1 MIHRIIKED
10 IHGKLTEKRIK
21 HLQATIEGIAEQ
33 SSIRERAAD
42 EAERAVEDLKKAE
55 YMKGKIGEEFDGIIS
70 NVTSFGMF
78 VELENTIEGLVHM
91 SNMEDDYYQYDEV
104 HHALIGE
111 RKRRTFRIGDNVR
124 IRVQNA
130 DINSR
135 TIDFVLIDS
144 KSELKEN
151 E

>member
-1 MIHRIIKED
+1 
-10 IHGKLTEKRIK
+10 
-21 HLQATIEGIAEQ
+21 
-33 SSIRERAAD
+33 
-42 EAERAVEDLKKAE
+42 
-55 YMKGKIGEEFDGIIS
+55 
-70 NVTSFGMF
+70 
-78 VELENTIEGLVHM
+78 
-91 SNMEDDYYQYDEV
+91 V